1 MSPSSYSHILV
12 FGWRYLW
19 SSWKQLAWFIHHV
32 LPCSRFKHTAALF
45 PHPLLPH
52 LCVSQLFGH
61 LITSTSDESQ
71 HVMLCG
77 TYFTTRGPRSYFF
90 VSGLGR
96 CHVLIK
102 IQIRRI
108 DCVIRLPA
116 ARAGSIDLA
125 RDLWSFSEKN
135 PFVWLYEEIAWA
147 SVILSDLFCST
158 AEVVGRL
165 NTLTPR
171 HSQGT
176 YIFN

>member
-1 MSPSSYSHILV
+1 MFYLVPVSNIRLLSSPPPS
-12 FGWRYLW
+12 
-19 SSWKQLAWFIHHV
+19 
-32 LPCSRFKHTAALF
+32 
-45 PHPLLPH
+45 H

-61 LITSTSDESQ
+61 LIASTSDESQ
-71 HVMLCG
+71 RAMLRG
-77 TYFTTRGPRSYFF
+77 TYFTTRGPRSYFI
-90 VSGLGR
+90 VSGLGC

-116 ARAGSIDLA
+116 ARAGSIDPA

-135 PFVWLYEEIAWA
+135 PFVWLYEEMAWA
-147 SVILSDLFCST
+147 SVILLDLFCST